1 MSLQQKDPILR
12 LTGICKSF
20 PGVKALDHVN
30 LTVLRG
36 EVMALAGENG
46 AGKSTLMKILSGSY
60 SKDAGTIEF
69 DGKTVEITSP
79 KMAEELGLSIIHQ
92 ELNVLPNLTVAEN
105 IYLGRQPCRHGMI
118 DWKQMNQSAA
128 ALFQKLGIHLDV
140 TVRTRKLSVAQ
151 QQMVEIAKAVSY
163 DTKLVIMDEPTSS
176 LTDQETQILFRIIKD
191 LSARGIAVIFIT
203 HRMEEIFTIAD
214 RVTVLRDGCYIGTK
228 TISETNSGELIS
240 MMIGRTLTQQYPPRS
255 VAQGEVILRVDHLSD
270 GRKVKDIAYIITDG
284 GKAPN
289 MIPDAA
295 SVWYNLRAD
304 DRDQL
309 MQVYERVRQI
319 AAGAATMSGTTVAE
333 EFLGC
338 VYNPLNN
345 RELMRVVEKAFDAI
359 PAEPYTD
366 DEIAYISALN
376 EANPR
381 TWERNCKQYHL
392 PPKTPYLTDVLPLFY
407 NRGSTDVGDVNHV
420 CPGVS
425 FRTMCYPMGVQA
437 HTWAATAITNHSF
450 AKKGMIRGSK
460 IIAWTAMQIFQD
472 PSICD
477 RAKAEFQEVTH
488 GKPYQACLPDT
499 PPANIF

>member
-270 GRKVKDIAYIITDG
+270 GRKVKDISFELHTG
-284 GKAPN
+284 EVLGF
-289 MIPDAA
+289 
-295 SVWYNLRAD
+295 
-304 DRDQL
+304 
-309 MQVYERVRQI
+309 
-319 AAGAATMSGTTVAE
+319 AGLVGAGRTETM
-333 EFLGC
+333 
-338 VYNPLNN
+338 
-345 RELMRVVEKAFDAI
+345 RM
-359 PAEPYTD
+359 
-366 DEIAYISALN
+366 ISA
-376 EANPR
+376 
-381 TWERNCKQYHL
+381 
-392 PPKTPYLTDVLPLFY
+392 
-407 NRGSTDVGDVNHV
+407 
-420 CPGVS
+420 
-425 FRTMCYPMGVQA
+425 
-437 HTWAATAITNHSF
+437 
-450 AKKGMIRGSK
+450 
-460 IIAWTAMQIFQD
+460 QI
-472 PSICD
+472 P
-477 RAKAEFQEVTH
+477 
-488 GKPYQACLPDT
+488 
-499 PPANIF
+499 